1 MPALPALL
9 LSIYVA
15 VLLLTMAPLSFSQA
29 NTLSAVRMAAI
40 LDDQSVCGRGER
52 LALALARENINSLM
66 QGSSQ
71 AKVEVDVYEL
81 QKDSQYDTT
90 DTMCQILPKGVVSVI
105 GPASS
110 PASGSTISHICGEK
124 EIPHVKIGPEE
135 TPKLPYLRFA
145 SVTLYP
151 SNEDLSL
158 AIGSILRSFG
168 YPTAS
173 LICAKAECLLRLE
186 ELVRRFLISR
196 ETLSVRMLDDS
207 LDPTPLLK
215 EIRDDKV
222 ATIII
227 DANAS
232 ISYHILRKANEL
244 GMTSAFYKYILTTMD
259 FPLLRLDDVVDDQ
272 SNIVGFSM
280 LNSSHPFYLEFIRS
294 LNLSWREGCDISPY
308 PGPALSSALMFDA
321 VHVVVSAVQ
330 ELNRS
335 QEIGVKPLSCTSPLI
350 WQHGTSLMNY
360 LRMVE
365 YDGLTGHIEFNS
377 KGQRTN
383 YTLKILEKHPG
394 GHKEIGTWYSNN
406 TLAMNSTSLDLN
418 ASETL
423 ANKTLIVTTILE
435 NPYVMRKSN
444 YQDFQGNDQY
454 KGFCVDML
462 RELAD
467 ILKFSFKIKLVDDG
481 LYGAPEPNG
490 SWTGMVGE
498 LINRKADLA
507 VAGFTITS
515 EREKV
520 IDFSK
525 PFMTLGIS
533 ILYRVHLGRKPGYF
547 SFLDPFSPAVWLF
560 MLLAYLAVSCV
571 LFLAARLSPYE
582 WYNPHPC
589 LRERR
594 DILENQ
600 YTLGNSLWFPVG
612 GFMQQGSEIM
622 PRALSTRCVSGVWWA
637 FTLIIIS
644 SYTANLAAFLTVQRM
659 EVPIESPDDLA
670 DQTNIQ
676 YGTIHGGSTMTFF
689 MNSRYQTYQ
698 RMWNYMYSK
707 QPSVFV
713 KSTEEGIARVL
724 NSKYAFL
731 MESTMNEY
739 YRSLN
744 CNLTQIGGL
753 LDTKGY
759 GIGMPLGS
767 PFRDEITLGI
777 LQLQESNRLEILKRR
792 WWEGGQC
799 PKEEDHRA
807 KGLGMENIGGIFV
820 VLICGLIIA
829 VFVAIMEFVWS
840 TRRTAETDE
849 VNLHHPPPP
858 PPPLP
863 LSSSSSSCPVSVC
876 QEMLTE
882 FRNAVSCKKSS
893 RSRRRRPLSSTGGGV
908 LRHPSR
914 LALAAP
920 RPIRLVREM
929 RLSNGKLYSGAG
941 PLTGGLAGLGGGM
954 AGGPDLGPGPQRLL
968 EDPLGANATTST
980 PPPPPP
986 PASSLV
992 APPAPPRSFLQSCS
1006 HVRICQECR
1015 RIQSL
1020 RPATLTPPPPPP
1032 PSSSSSASSC
1042 SRIPPS
1048 VVGPGHHHHHRHNP
1062 HHLHYHHGSMSL
1074 PRLPPPPPPMST
1086 DRADSDGG
1094 GGGAASPQWGK
1105 TKPAPPPRPM
1115 PPAKTLTHP
1124 PTDLLGG
1131 HD

>member
-9 LSIYVA
+9 LSIHF
-15 VLLLTMAPLSFSQA
+15 LSFLLVTMPPHSLSQ
-29 NTLSAVRMAAI
+29 TPLLSSVRMAAI

-52 LALALARENINSLM
+52 LALALARENINSVM
-66 QGSSQ
+66 EGP
-71 AKVEVDVYEL
+71 ARARVEVDIYEL

-110 PASGSTISHICGEK
+110 PASGSTVSHICGEK

-135 TPKLPYLRFA
+135 TPRLPYLRFA

-158 AIGSILRSFG
+158 AIGAILRSFS
-168 YPTAS
+168 YPSAS
-173 LICAKAECLLRLE
+173 LVCAKAECLLRLE

-196 ETLSVRMLDDS
+196 ETLSIRMLDDN

-232 ISYHILRKANEL
+232 VSYLILKKASEL

-259 FPLLRLDDVVDDQ
+259 FPLLRLDDIVDEQ

-280 LNSSHPFYLEFIRS
+280 FNTTHPFYLEFIRS
-294 LNLSWREGCDISPY
+294 LNLSWREGCDLTY

-321 VHVVVSAVQ
+321 VHVVVGAVR

-335 QEIGVKPLSCTSPLI
+335 QEIGVKPLSCTSPQI

-365 YDGLTGHIEFNS
+365 YDGLTGRVEFNS

-383 YTLKILEKHPG
+383 YTLRILEKHRG
-394 GHKEIGTWYSNN
+394 GHKEIGIWYSNN
-406 TLAMNSTSLDLN
+406 TLAMNSTSLDIN
-418 ASETL
+418 VSETL

-435 NPYVMRKSN
+435 NPYVMRKDN
-444 YQDFQGNDQY
+444 YQEFQGNDQY
-454 KGFCVDML
+454 EGFCVDML

-533 ILYRVHLGRKPGYF
+533 ILYRVQLGRKPGYF

-594 DILENQ
+594 DMLENQ

-670 DQTNIQ
+670 DQTNIE

-698 RMWNYMYSK
+698 RMWNYMNSK

-739 YRSLN
+739 HRGLN

-767 PFRDEITLGI
+767 PFRDEITLAI
-777 LQLQESNRLEILKRR
+777 LQLQENNRLEILKRR

-840 TRRTAETDE
+840 TRRSAETDE
-849 VNLHHPPPP
+849 
-858 PPPLP
+858 
-863 LSSSSSSCPVSVC
+863 VSVC
-876 QEMLTE
+876 QEMITE

-893 RSRRRRPLSSTGGGV
+893 RLRRRRPLSSSAA
-908 LRHPSR
+908 LRHPNR
-914 LALAAP
+914 IALGAP
-920 RPIRLVREM
+920 RPLRLVREM

-941 PLTGGLAGLGGGM
+941 PLTGGAGGGGG
-954 AGGPDLGPGPQRLL
+954 AGGAGPPDVGPGPQRILD
-968 EDPLGANATTST
+968 DPLGANTT
-980 PPPPPP
+980 PPPP
-986 PASSLV
+986 
-992 APPAPPRSFLQSCS
+992 APTPVMLPSRSCT

-1015 RIQSL
+1015 RIQGL
-1020 RPATLTPPPPPP
+1020 RSG
-1032 PSSSSSASSC
+1032 SSIGSTTT
-1042 SRIPPS
+1042 RIPPS
-1048 VVGPGHHHHHRHNP
+1048 SAP
-1062 HHLHYHHGSMSL
+1062 L
-1074 PRLPPPPPPMST
+1074 PRLPPPPPPSSSNT
-1086 DRADSDGG
+1086 DSEGG
-1094 GGGAASPQWGK
+1094 GGPSPRRLHHS
-1105 TKPAPPPRPM
+1105 PPPHTPRPI
-1115 PPAKTLTHP
+1115 PPPQNSSSNT
-1124 PTDLLGG
+1124 TDLLGEQ
-1131 HD
+1131 D

>member
-9 LSIYVA
+9 LSIYIPA
-15 VLLLTMAPLSFSQA
+15 LLLTMAPLLCSQA
-29 NTLSAVRMAAI
+29 DSLSAVRMAAI
-40 LDDQSVCGRGER
+40 LDHQSACGRGER
-52 LALALARENINSLM
+52 MALGLARENINSM
-66 QGSSQ
+66 MDVSSK
-71 AKVEVDVYEL
+71 ARVEVDMYEL

-105 GPASS
+105 GPAAS

-124 EIPHVKIGPEE
+124 EIPHIKIGPEE
-135 TPKLPYLRFA
+135 NPKLPYLRFA

-158 AIGSILRSFG
+158 AIGSMLRSFG
-168 YPTAS
+168 YPTTS
-173 LICAKAECLLRLE
+173 LVCAKAECLLRLE
-186 ELVRRFLISR
+186 ELVHRFLISR

-272 SNIVGFSM
+272 SNILGFSM
-280 LNSSHPFYLEFIRS
+280 LNGTHPFYLEFIRS
-294 LNLSWREGCDISPY
+294 LNLSWREGCTLSPY
-308 PGPALSSALMFDA
+308 PGPSLSSALMYDA

-335 QEIGVKPLSCTSPLI
+335 QEIGVRPLSCTSPLI

-383 YTLKILEKHPG
+383 YTLKILEKHPA

-406 TLAMNSTSLDLN
+406 TLTMNSTSLDLN
-418 ASETL
+418 ASDTL
-423 ANKTLIVTTILE
+423 VNKTLIVTTILE
-435 NPYVMRKSN
+435 NPYVMRRSN
-444 YQDFQGNDQY
+444 YQDLQGNDQY
-454 KGFCVDML
+454 EGFCVDML
-462 RELAD
+462 RELAGT
-467 ILKFSFKIKLVDDG
+467 LKFSFKIKLVDDG

-498 LINRKADLA
+498 LINRKADVA

-589 LRERR
+589 LRERKNV
-594 DILENQ
+594 LENQ

-713 KSTEEGIARVL
+713 KSTEEGIARVI

-731 MESTMNEY
+731 MESTMNKY

-767 PFRDEITLGI
+767 PYKEEITLGI

-799 PKEEDHRA
+799 PKEEDHRV

-840 TRRTAETDE
+840 TRHSAETDE
-849 VNLHHPPPP
+849 VNLHHH
-858 PPPLP
+858 PPLP
-863 LSSSSSSCPVSVC
+863 LSASSCPGLHLSSNTSVSVC
-876 QEMLTE
+876 QEMLSE
-882 FRNAVSCKKSS
+882 FRSAVSFKKSS
-893 RSRRRRPLSSTGGGV
+893 RSRRRRPLSSAGGGI

-914 LALAAP
+914 LALATP

-929 RLSNGKLYSGAG
+929 RLSNGKLYRGGPGSLGGSLGAG
-941 PLTGGLAGLGGGM
+941 SN
-954 AGGPDLGPGPQRLL
+954 LGPGPQRLL
-968 EDPLGANATTST
+968 EDPLGTNTST

-986 PASSLV
+986 PPVSALV
-992 APPAPPRSFLQSCS
+992 APPAPLRSFLSGCS
-1006 HVRICQECR
+1006 HVRVCQECR

-1020 RPATLTPPPPPP
+1020 RSALPPP
-1032 PSSSSSASSC
+1032 PSTC

-1048 VVGPGHHHHHRHNP
+1048 HHLRHNAHP
-1062 HHLHYHHGSMSL
+1062 HLHYHHGSMSL
-1074 PRLPPPPPPMST
+1074 PRLPPLPPPIPA

-1094 GGGAASPQWGK
+1094 PQEAN
-1105 TKPAPPPRPM
+1105 TNPPPPPRPL
-1115 PPAKTLTHP
+1115 PLPKTPMCP
-1124 PTDLLGG
+1124 PTDLLMG
-1131 HD
+1131 HN

>member
-9 LSIYVA
+9 LSIHFLF
-15 VLLLTMAPLSFSQA
+15 LLLTMAPHSFSQA
-29 NTLSAVRMAAI
+29 PAMSAVKMAAI

-52 LALALARENINSLM
+52 LALALARENINSM
-66 QGSSQ
+66 MEGPSR
-71 AKVEVDVYEL
+71 ARVEVDIFEL
-81 QKDSQYDTT
+81 QSDSQYETT

-110 PASGSTISHICGEK
+110 PASGSTVSHICGEK

-135 TPKLPYLRFA
+135 TPRLPYLRFA
-145 SVTLYP
+145 SVSLYP

-158 AIGSILRSFG
+158 AIGSILRSFS

-232 ISYHILRKANEL
+232 ISYLILRKASEL

-294 LNLSWREGCDISPY
+294 LNLSWREGCDLSPY

-321 VHVVVSAVQ
+321 VHVVVGAVR

-365 YDGLTGHIEFNS
+365 YDGLTGRVEFNS

-383 YTLKILEKHPG
+383 YTLHILEKHRG
-394 GHKEIGTWYSNN
+394 GHKEIGIWYSNN
-406 TLAMNSTSLDLN
+406 TLSMNSTVLDIN
-418 ASETL
+418 VSESL

-435 NPYVMRKSN
+435 DPYVMRRDN
-444 YQDFQGNDQY
+444 YQELEGNAQY
-454 KGFCVDML
+454 EGFCVDML
-462 RELAD
+462 TELAD
-467 ILKFSFKIKLVDDG
+467 ILKFSFRIKLVDDG
-481 LYGAPEPNG
+481 LYGAPEVNG

-525 PFMTLGIS
+525 PFMSLGIS
-533 ILYRVHLGRKPGYF
+533 ILYRVHIGRKPGYF

-589 LRERR
+589 VRDRR
-594 DILENQ
+594 DLLENQ

-659 EVPIESPDDLA
+659 EVPIESADDLA

-676 YGTIHGGSTMTFF
+676 YGTIQGGSTMTFF

-698 RMWNYMYSK
+698 RMWNYMHSK

-713 KSTEEGIARVL
+713 KSTEEGIARVV

-731 MESTMNEY
+731 LESTMNEY
-739 YRSLN
+739 HRRLN

-767 PFRDEITLGI
+767 PYRDEITLGV

-840 TRRTAETDE
+840 TRRSAETDE
-849 VNLHHPPPP
+849 VRPHTCHGRHHRHP
-858 PPPLP
+858 
-863 LSSSSSSCPVSVC
+863 PVSVC
-876 QEMLTE
+876 QEMMSE
-882 FRNAVSCKKSS
+882 FRNAISCKKSS
-893 RSRRRRPLSSTGGGV
+893 RSRRRRPLSSSAV
-908 LRHPSR
+908 LRHPAR
-914 LALAAP
+914 LTLGGP
-920 RPIRLVREM
+920 RPLRLVREM
-929 RLSNGKLYSGAG
+929 RLSNGKLYSGMG
-941 PLTGGLAGLGGGM
+941 PLTGGGPPLGAGGGA
-954 AGGPDLGPGPQRLL
+954 AGGTLGPPGPADMGPGPQRLL
-968 EDPLGANATTST
+968 EDPLGAGMSST
-980 PPPPPP
+980 PPPPLAQAQAPP
-986 PASSLV
+986 PGAVGAPMVV
-992 APPAPPRSFLQSCS
+992 APPSARGCT

-1020 RPATLTPPPPPP
+1020 R
-1032 PSSSSSASSC
+1032 SASSSC
-1042 SRIPPS
+1042 SRIPPLPS
-1048 VVGPGHHHHHRHNP
+1048 AT
-1062 HHLHYHHGSMSL
+1062 SSL
-1074 PRLPPPPPPMST
+1074 PRLPAPPPSSSNT
-1086 DRADSDGG
+1086 DSEGG
-1094 GGGAASPQWGK
+1094 GSASPRRHK
-1105 TKPAPPPRPM
+1105 SKPAPPPRPL
-1115 PPAKTLTHP
+1115 PPCKSP
-1124 PTDLLGG
+1124 STDLLSKQ
-1131 HD
+1131 D

>member
-1 MPALPALL
+1 MSPAHSLP
-9 LSIYVA
+9 
-15 VLLLTMAPLSFSQA
+15 PLSQ
-29 NTLSAVRMAAI
+29 
-40 LDDQSVCGRGER
+40 
-52 LALALARENINSLM
+52 
-66 QGSSQ
+66 
-71 AKVEVDVYEL
+71 
-81 QKDSQYDTT
+81 
-90 DTMCQILPKGVVSVI
+90 
-105 GPASS
+105 
-110 PASGSTISHICGEK
+110 
-124 EIPHVKIGPEE
+124 IPHVKIGPEE
-135 TPKLPYLRFA
+135 TPRLPYLRFA
-145 SVTLYP
+145 SVSLYP

-158 AIGSILRSFG
+158 AIGAILRSFG
-168 YPTAS
+168 NPMAS
-173 LICAKAECLLRLE
+173 LVCAKAECLLRLE

-227 DANAS
+227 DANTS
-232 ISYHILRKANEL
+232 ISYLILK
-244 GMTSAFYKYILTTMD
+244 KD
-259 FPLLRLDDVVDDQ
+259 FPLLRLDDIVDEQ

-280 LNSSHPFYLEFIRS
+280 FNTSHPFYLEFIRS
-294 LNLSWREGCDISPY
+294 LNLSWREGCDLSPY

-321 VHVVVSAVQ
+321 VHVVVGAVR

-335 QEIGVKPLSCTSPLI
+335 QEIGVKPLSCTSPQI

-360 LRMVE
+360 LRMVSAQYRGPTQQGPFFNLMRDSPRCVMVLALLFVCVE
-365 YDGLTGHIEFNS
+365 YDGLTGRVEFNS

-383 YTLKILEKHPG
+383 YTLRILEKHRG
-394 GHKEIGTWYSNN
+394 GYKEIGIWYSNN
-406 TLAMNSTSLDLN
+406 TLAMNSTSLDIN
-418 ASETL
+418 VSETL

-435 NPYVMRKSN
+435 NPYVMRKEN

-454 KGFCVDML
+454 EGFCVDML
-462 RELAD
+462 KELAD

-525 PFMTLGIS
+525 PFMSLGIS

-560 MLLAYLAVSCV
+560 MLLAYLTVSCV
-571 LFLAARLSPYE
+571 LFLAARMSPYE

-589 LRERR
+589 LRERK
-594 DILENQ
+594 DMLENQ
-600 YTLGNSLWFPVG
+600 YTLGNSLWFPIG

-676 YGTIHGGSTMTFF
+676 YGTIQGGSTMTFF

-698 RMWNYMYSK
+698 RMWNYMQSK

-731 MESTMNEY
+731 LESTMNEY
-739 YRSLN
+739 HRRLN

-767 PFRDEITLGI
+767 PFRDEITLAI
-777 LQLQESNRLEILKRR
+777 LQLQENNRLEILKRR

-840 TRRTAETDE
+840 TRRSAETDE
-849 VNLHHPPPP
+849 
-858 PPPLP
+858 
-863 LSSSSSSCPVSVC
+863 VSVC
-876 QEMLTE
+876 QEMLSE
-882 FRNAVSCKKSS
+882 FCNAISCKKTS
-893 RSRRRRPLSSTGGGV
+893 RSRRRRHLAGPGGP
-908 LRHPSR
+908 RHPTR
-914 LALAAP
+914 LSLGAP
-920 RPIRLVREM
+920 RPLRLVREM
-929 RLSNGKLYSGAG
+929 RLSNGKLYSGSG
-941 PLTGGLAGLGGGM
+941 SLTGATRAGGG
-954 AGGPDLGPGPQRLL
+954 PSDLGPGPQRLL
-968 EDPLGANATTST
+968 EDSLGANTI
-980 PPPPPP
+980 PPPPLGPT
-986 PASSLV
+986 V
-992 APPAPPRSFLQSCS
+992 PPRSCA
-1006 HVRICQECR
+1006 HIRICQECR

-1020 RPATLTPPPPPP
+1020 RPSSCRMTP
-1032 PSSSSSASSC
+1032 PSSSI
-1042 SRIPPS
+1042 IPARMRKDTEWTLMIGRDRDTEYTAAEFLILIIPEIQRPS
-1048 VVGPGHHHHHRHNP
+1048 MRH
-1062 HHLHYHHGSMSL
+1062 
-1074 PRLPPPPPPMST
+1074 
-1086 DRADSDGG
+1086 
-1094 GGGAASPQWGK
+1094 
-1105 TKPAPPPRPM
+1105 
-1115 PPAKTLTHP
+1115 
-1124 PTDLLGG
+1124 
-1131 HD
+1131 

>member
-1 MPALPALL
+1 
-9 LSIYVA
+9 
-15 VLLLTMAPLSFSQA
+15 
-29 NTLSAVRMAAI
+29 
-40 LDDQSVCGRGER
+40 R

-66 QGSSQ
+66 EGSSQ
-71 AKVEVDVYEL
+71 ARVEVDVYEL

-151 SNEDLSL
+151 SNEDMSL

-207 LDPTPLLK
+207 LNPTPLLK

-244 GMTSAFYKYILTTMD
+244 GMMSAFYKYILTTMD

-321 VHVVVSAVQ
+321 VHVVVSAVR

-383 YTLKILEKHPG
+383 YTLKILEKHPA
-394 GHKEIGTWYSNN
+394 GHKEIGIWYSNN

-454 KGFCVDML
+454 EGFCVDML
-462 RELAD
+462 QELAD

-594 DILENQ
+594 DFLENQ

-659 EVPIESPDDLA
+659 EVPIESADDLA

-759 GIGMPLGS
+759 GIGMPLGEWFEDS
-767 PFRDEITLGI
+767 PVAIF
-777 LQLQESNRLEILKRR
+777 QF
-792 WWEGGQC
+792 
-799 PKEEDHRA
+799 EDSPVAIFQFEDSPVLHHFCVS
-807 KGLGMENIGGIFV
+807 GLGMENIGGIFV

-849 VNLHHPPPP
+849 V
-858 PPPLP
+858 
-863 LSSSSSSCPVSVC
+863 SVC

-882 FRNAVSCKKSS
+882 FRNAVSCKKNS
-893 RSRRRRPLSSTGGGV
+893 RSRRRRPLSSAGGGV

-941 PLTGGLAGLGGGM
+941 PLTGG
-954 AGGPDLGPGPQRLL
+954 
-968 EDPLGANATTST
+968 
-980 PPPPPP
+980 
-986 PASSLV
+986 
-992 APPAPPRSFLQSCS
+992 FLQSCS

-1020 RPATLTPPPPPP
+1020 RPASLTPPPAGR
-1032 PSSSSSASSC
+1032 SRSALAWFTVPTL
-1042 SRIPPS
+1042 SR
-1048 VVGPGHHHHHRHNP
+1048 VFVKE
-1062 HHLHYHHGSMSL
+1062 
-1074 PRLPPPPPPMST
+1074 
-1086 DRADSDGG
+1086 D
-1094 GGGAASPQWGK
+1094 
-1105 TKPAPPPRPM
+1105 
-1115 PPAKTLTHP
+1115 TH
-1124 PTDLLGG
+1124 T
-1131 HD
+1131 HTHTHTHTQ

>member
-1 MPALPALL
+1 EGCTHFCEILYKMWLYILCCNETSRP
-9 LSIYVA
+9 V
-15 VLLLTMAPLSFSQA
+15 
-29 NTLSAVRMAAI
+29 AAI
-40 LDDQSVCGRGER
+40 LDDQAVCGRGER
-52 LALALARENINSLM
+52 LALALARENINSLFE
-66 QGSSQ
+66 GPSR
-71 AKVEVDVYEL
+71 ARVEVDIFEL
-81 QKDSQYDTT
+81 QKDSQYETT
-90 DTMCQILPKGVVSVI
+90 DTMCQILPKGVVAVI

-110 PASGSTISHICGEK
+110 PASGSTVSHICGEK

-145 SVTLYP
+145 SVSLYP

-158 AIGSILRSFG
+158 AIGAILRSFS
-168 YPTAS
+168 YPTTS

-196 ETLSVRMLDDS
+196 ETLSVRMLDES

-232 ISYHILRKANEL
+232 ISYIILRKASEL
-244 GMTSAFYKYILTTMD
+244 GMTSAFYKYILTTM
-259 FPLLRLDDVVDDQ
+259 
-272 SNIVGFSM
+272 
-280 LNSSHPFYLEFIRS
+280 
-294 LNLSWREGCDISPY
+294 
-308 PGPALSSALMFDA
+308 LSSALMFDA
-321 VHVVVSAVQ
+321 VHVVVGAVR

-335 QEIGVKPLSCTSPLI
+335 QEIGVKPLSCTSPQI

-365 YDGLTGHIEFNS
+365 YDGLTGRVEFNS

-383 YTLKILEKHPG
+383 YTLRILEKHRG
-394 GHKEIGTWYSNN
+394 GHKEIGIWYSNN
-406 TLAMNSTSLDLN
+406 TLAMNSTSLDIN
-418 ASETL
+418 MSETL

-444 YQDFQGNDQY
+444 YQEYQGNDRY
-454 KGFCVDML
+454 EGFCVDML

-467 ILKFSFKIKLVDDG
+467 MLKFSFRIKLVDDG

-525 PFMTLGIS
+525 PFMSLGIS

-589 LRERR
+589 LMGRK
-594 DILENQ
+594 DMLENQ

-676 YGTIHGGSTMTFF
+676 YGTIQGGSTMTFF

-698 RMWNYMYSK
+698 RMWNYMHSK

-713 KSTEEGIARVL
+713 KSTEEGIARVV

-731 MESTMNEY
+731 LESTMNEY
-739 YRSLN
+739 HRRLN

-767 PFRDEITLGI
+767 PYKEEITLGV
-777 LQLQESNRLEILKRR
+777 LQLAENNRLEILKRR

-829 VFVAIMEFVWS
+829 VFVAIMEFLWS
-840 TRRTAETDE
+840 TRRSPETE
-849 VNLHHPPPP
+849 E
-858 PPPLP
+858 
-863 LSSSSSSCPVSVC
+863 VSVC

-882 FRNAVSCKKSS
+882 FRNAISCKKSS
-893 RSRRRRPLSSTGGGV
+893 RSRRRRPL
-908 LRHPSR
+908 
-914 LALAAP
+914 
-920 RPIRLVREM
+920 PIRLVREM
-929 RLSNGKLYSGAG
+929 RLSNGKLYSGTG
-941 PLTGGLAGLGGGM
+941 PLT
-954 AGGPDLGPGPQRLL
+954 
-968 EDPLGANATTST
+968 DPLGANTTC
-980 PPPPPP
+980 
-986 PASSLV
+986 A
-992 APPAPPRSFLQSCS
+992 

-1020 RPATLTPPPPPP
+1020 RSG
-1032 PSSSSSASSC
+1032 SSLEDEKENIACSLCASST
-1042 SRIPPS
+1042 IPTHFFS
-1048 VVGPGHHHHHRHNP
+1048 FF
-1062 HHLHYHHGSMSL
+1062 
-1074 PRLPPPPPPMST
+1074 
-1086 DRADSDGG
+1086 
-1094 GGGAASPQWGK
+1094 
-1105 TKPAPPPRPM
+1105 
-1115 PPAKTLTHP
+1115 LT
-1124 PTDLLGG
+1124 
-1131 HD
+1131 

>member
-9 LSIYVA
+9 LSIHFLSF
-15 VLLLTMAPLSFSQA
+15 LLVTMPPLSLSQAPL
-29 NTLSAVRMAAI
+29 LSSVRMAAI

-52 LALALARENINSLM
+52 LALALARENINSVIE
-66 QGSSQ
+66 GP
-71 AKVEVDVYEL
+71 ARARVEVDIYEL

-110 PASGSTISHICGEK
+110 PASGSTVSHICGEK

-135 TPKLPYLRFA
+135 TPRLPYLRFA

-158 AIGSILRSFG
+158 AIGAILRSFS
-168 YPTAS
+168 YPSAS
-173 LICAKAECLLRLE
+173 LVCAKAECLLRLE

-196 ETLSVRMLDDS
+196 ETLSVRMLDDN

-232 ISYHILRKANEL
+232 VSYLILKKASEL

-259 FPLLRLDDVVDDQ
+259 FPLLRLDDIVDEQ

-280 LNSSHPFYLEFIRS
+280 FNTTHPFYLEFIRS
-294 LNLSWREGCDISPY
+294 LNLSWREGCDLTY

-321 VHVVVSAVQ
+321 VHVVVGAVR

-335 QEIGVKPLSCTSPLI
+335 QEIGVKPLSCTSPQI

-365 YDGLTGHIEFNS
+365 YDGLTGRVEFNS

-383 YTLKILEKHPG
+383 YTLRILEKHRG
-394 GHKEIGTWYSNN
+394 GHKEIGIWYSNN
-406 TLAMNSTSLDLN
+406 TLAMNSTSLDIN
-418 ASETL
+418 VSETL

-435 NPYVMRKSN
+435 NPYVMRKDN

-454 KGFCVDML
+454 EGFCVDML

-525 PFMTLGIS
+525 PFMNLGIS
-533 ILYRVHLGRKPGYF
+533 ILYRVQLGRKPGYF

-594 DILENQ
+594 DMLENQ

-670 DQTNIQ
+670 DQTNIE

-713 KSTEEGIARVL
+713 KSTEEGIARVV

-739 YRSLN
+739 HRGLN

-767 PFRDEITLGI
+767 PFRDEITLAI
-777 LQLQESNRLEILKRR
+777 LQLQENNRLEILKRR

-799 PKEEDHRA
+799 PREEDHRA

-840 TRRTAETDE
+840 TRRSAETDE
-849 VNLHHPPPP
+849 
-858 PPPLP
+858 
-863 LSSSSSSCPVSVC
+863 VSVC
-876 QEMLTE
+876 QEMITE

-893 RSRRRRPLSSTGGGV
+893 RMRRRRPLSSSAA
-908 LRHPSR
+908 LRHPTR
-914 LALAAP
+914 IALGAP
-920 RPIRLVREM
+920 RPLRLVREM

-941 PLTGGLAGLGGGM
+941 PLTGG
-954 AGGPDLGPGPQRLL
+954 AGGTGAPDLGPGPQRILD
-968 EDPLGANATTST
+968 DPLGANTT
-980 PPPPPP
+980 PPPPAPTAVML
-986 PASSLV
+986 PA
-992 APPAPPRSFLQSCS
+992 RGCT

-1020 RPATLTPPPPPP
+1020 RSGSSIG
-1032 PSSSSSASSC
+1032 SSST
-1042 SRIPPS
+1042 RIPPS
-1048 VVGPGHHHHHRHNP
+1048 SAP
-1062 HHLHYHHGSMSL
+1062 L
-1074 PRLPPPPPPMST
+1074 PRLPPPPPQSSSNT
-1086 DRADSDGG
+1086 DSEGG
-1094 GGGAASPQWGK
+1094 GGPSPRRLHHS
-1105 TKPAPPPRPM
+1105 PPPHTPRPI
-1115 PPAKTLTHP
+1115 PPP
-1124 PTDLLGG
+1124 QNSNNTDLLG
-1131 HD
+1131 DQD

>member
-9 LSIYVA
+9 LSIYIV
-15 VLLLTMAPLSFSQA
+15 VSLLTMAPLSFSQA

-52 LALALARENINSLM
+52 LALALARENINSM
-66 QGSSQ
+66 MEGASQ
-71 AKVEVDVYEL
+71 ARVEVDVYEL

-135 TPKLPYLRFA
+135 TLKLPYLRFA

-168 YPTAS
+168 YPAAS

-244 GMTSAFYKYILTTMD
+244 GMMSAFYKYILTTMD
-259 FPLLRLDDVVDDQ
+259 FPLLRLDGVVDDQ

-280 LNSSHPFYLEFIRS
+280 LNTSHPFYLEFIRS

-308 PGPALSSALMFDA
+308 PGPAVRKAFPYTLRDRIKLSSALMFDA

-383 YTLKILEKHPG
+383 YTLKILEKHTN
-394 GHKEIGTWYSNN
+394 GHKEIGIWYSNN

-444 YQDFQGNDQY
+444 YHDFHGNDQY
-454 KGFCVDML
+454 EGFCVDML

-533 ILYRVHLGRKPGYF
+533 MLYRVHLGRKPGYF

-594 DILENQ
+594 DVLENQ

-659 EVPIESPDDLA
+659 EVPIESADDLA

-698 RMWNYMYSK
+698 RMWNYMNSK

-767 PFRDEITLGI
+767 PYRDEITLGI

-849 VNLHHPPPP
+849 V
-858 PPPLP
+858 
-863 LSSSSSSCPVSVC
+863 SVC

-882 FRNAVSCKKSS
+882 FRNAVSCKKNS
-893 RSRRRRPLSSTGGGV
+893 RSRHRRTLSSAGGGV

-929 RLSNGKLYSGAG
+929 RLSNGKLYSGSG
-941 PLTGGLAGLGGGM
+941 PLTGGLAGAGGGM
-954 AGGPDLGPGPQRLL
+954 GGGPDLGPGPQRLL
-968 EDPLGANATTST
+968 EDPLGSNATTST
-980 PPPPPP
+980 LPPPP
-986 PASSLV
+986 PASVLV
-992 APPAPPRSFLQSCS
+992 APPRSFLQSCS

-1015 RIQSL
+1015 RIQSS
-1020 RPATLTPPPPPP
+1020 RPASLTPPPPPP
-1032 PSSSSSASSC
+1032 PSSSSSTSSC
-1042 SRIPPS
+1042 SRVPPS
-1048 VVGPGHHHHHRHNP
+1048 KETPGHHHRHNP
-1062 HHLHYHHGSMSL
+1062 HHHNPHHHHHHLLHYHHGSMSL
-1074 PRLPPPPPPMST
+1074 PRLPPPPPPIPT
-1086 DRADSDGG
+1086 DRAESDGG
-1094 GGGAASPQWGK
+1094 GGAVSPHRAK
-1105 TKPAPPPRPM
+1105 TKPAPPPRPV
-1115 PPAKTLTHP
+1115 PPTKTPTHP
-1124 PTDLLGG
+1124 QADLLGG
-1131 HD
+1131 HH

>member
-9 LSIYVA
+9 LSIHLSF
-15 VLLLTMAPLSFSQA
+15 LLITMPPRSLSQAPL
-29 NTLSAVRMAAI
+29 LSSVRMAAI

-52 LALALARENINSLM
+52 LALALARENINSVM
-66 QGSSQ
+66 EGP
-71 AKVEVDVYEL
+71 ARARVEVDIYEL

-110 PASGSTISHICGEK
+110 PASGSTVSHICGEK

-135 TPKLPYLRFA
+135 TPRLPYLRFA

-158 AIGSILRSFG
+158 AIGAILRSFS
-168 YPTAS
+168 YPSAS
-173 LICAKAECLLRLE
+173 LVCAKAECLLRLE

-196 ETLSVRMLDDS
+196 ETLSIRMLDDN

-232 ISYHILRKANEL
+232 VSYLILKKASEL

-259 FPLLRLDDVVDDQ
+259 FPLLRLDDIVDEQ

-280 LNSSHPFYLEFIRS
+280 FNTTHPFYLEFIRS
-294 LNLSWREGCDISPY
+294 LNLSWREGCDLTY

-321 VHVVVSAVQ
+321 VHVVVGAVR

-335 QEIGVKPLSCTSPLI
+335 QEIGVKPLSCTSPQI

-365 YDGLTGHIEFNS
+365 YDGLTGRVEFNS

-383 YTLKILEKHPG
+383 YTLRILEKHRG
-394 GHKEIGTWYSNN
+394 GHKEIGIWYSNN
-406 TLAMNSTSLDLN
+406 TLAMNSTSLDIN
-418 ASETL
+418 VSETL
-423 ANKTLIVTTILE
+423 ANKSLIVTTILE
-435 NPYVMRKSN
+435 NPYVMRKDN

-454 KGFCVDML
+454 EGFCVDML
-462 RELAD
+462 KELAD
-467 ILKFSFKIKLVDDG
+467 MLKFSFKIKLVDDG

-507 VAGFTITS
+507 VAAFTITS

-533 ILYRVHLGRKPGYF
+533 ILYRVQLGRKPGYF

-594 DILENQ
+594 DMLENQ

-659 EVPIESPDDLA
+659 EAPIESPDDLA
-670 DQTNIQ
+670 DQTNIE

-739 YRSLN
+739 HRGLN

-767 PFRDEITLGI
+767 PFRDEITLAI
-777 LQLQESNRLEILKRR
+777 LQLQENNRLEILKRR
-792 WWEGGQC
+792 WWEGSQC

-840 TRRTAETDE
+840 TRRSAETDE
-849 VNLHHPPPP
+849 
-858 PPPLP
+858 
-863 LSSSSSSCPVSVC
+863 VSVC
-876 QEMLTE
+876 QEMITE
-882 FRNAVSCKKSS
+882 LRNAVSCKKTS
-893 RSRRRRPLSSTGGGV
+893 RMRRRRPLSSSAA
-908 LRHPSR
+908 LRHPTR
-914 LALAAP
+914 IALGAP
-920 RPIRLVREM
+920 RPLRLVREM

-941 PLTGGLAGLGGGM
+941 PLTGGSAGT
-954 AGGPDLGPGPQRLL
+954 DLGPGPQRILD
-968 EDPLGANATTST
+968 DPLGANTT
-980 PPPPPP
+980 PPPP
-986 PASSLV
+986 
-992 APPAPPRSFLQSCS
+992 APTPVLLPSRSCT

-1020 RPATLTPPPPPP
+1020 RSGGSIGSTST
-1032 PSSSSSASSC
+1032 
-1042 SRIPPS
+1042 RIPPS
-1048 VVGPGHHHHHRHNP
+1048 SAP
-1062 HHLHYHHGSMSL
+1062 L
-1074 PRLPPPPPPMST
+1074 PRLPPPPLPSSSNT
-1086 DRADSDGG
+1086 DSEGG
-1094 GGGAASPQWGK
+1094 GGPSPRRRHHSPPLHTPQ
-1105 TKPAPPPRPM
+1105 PIPPPQSS
-1115 PPAKTLTHP
+1115 AN
-1124 PTDLLGG
+1124 TDLLG
-1131 HD
+1131 DQD

>member
-9 LSIYVA
+9 LSIHFLPF
-15 VLLLTMAPLSFSQA
+15 LLVTMLPSSLSQAPL
-29 NTLSAVRMAAI
+29 LSSVRMAAI

-52 LALALARENINSLM
+52 LALALARENINSVM
-66 QGSSQ
+66 EGPSR
-71 AKVEVDVYEL
+71 ARVEVDIYEL

-110 PASGSTISHICGEK
+110 PASGSTVSHICGEK

-135 TPKLPYLRFA
+135 TPRLPYLRFA

-158 AIGSILRSFG
+158 AIGAILRSFS
-168 YPTAS
+168 YPSAS
-173 LICAKAECLLRLE
+173 LVCAKAECLLRLE

-196 ETLSVRMLDDS
+196 ETLSIRMLDDN

-232 ISYHILRKANEL
+232 VSYLILKKASEL

-259 FPLLRLDDVVDDQ
+259 FPLLRLDDIVDEQ

-280 LNSSHPFYLEFIRS
+280 FNTTHPFYLEFIRS
-294 LNLSWREGCDISPY
+294 LNLSWREGCDLTY

-321 VHVVVSAVQ
+321 VHVVVGAVR

-335 QEIGVKPLSCTSPLI
+335 QEIGVKPLSCTSPQI

-365 YDGLTGHIEFNS
+365 YDGLTGRVEFNS

-383 YTLKILEKHPG
+383 YTLRILEKHRG
-394 GHKEIGTWYSNN
+394 GHKEIGVWYSNN
-406 TLAMNSTSLDLN
+406 TLAMNSTSLDIN
-418 ASETL
+418 VSETL
-423 ANKTLIVTTILE
+423 ANKMLIVTTILE
-435 NPYVMRKSN
+435 NPYVMRRDN

-454 KGFCVDML
+454 EGFCVDML
-462 RELAD
+462 KELAD

-533 ILYRVHLGRKPGYF
+533 ILYRVQLGRKPGYF

-594 DILENQ
+594 DMLENQ
-600 YTLGNSLWFPVG
+600 YTLGNSLWFPIG

-670 DQTNIQ
+670 DQTNIE

-713 KSTEEGIARVL
+713 KSTEEGIARVV

-739 YRSLN
+739 YRGLN
-744 CNLTQIGGL
+744 CNLTKIGGL

-767 PFRDEITLGI
+767 PFRDELTLAI
-777 LQLQESNRLEILKRR
+777 LQLQENNRLEILKRR

-799 PKEEDHRA
+799 PKEGDHRV

-840 TRRTAETDE
+840 TRRSAEADE
-849 VNLHHPPPP
+849 
-858 PPPLP
+858 
-863 LSSSSSSCPVSVC
+863 VSVC
-876 QEMLTE
+876 QEMITE

-893 RSRRRRPLSSTGGGV
+893 RMRRRRPLSSSTA
-908 LRHPSR
+908 LRHPTR
-914 LALAAP
+914 IALGAP
-920 RPIRLVREM
+920 RPLRLVREM

-941 PLTGGLAGLGGGM
+941 PLTGGAGGGG
-954 AGGPDLGPGPQRLL
+954 AGGTGPPDLGPGPQRILD
-968 EDPLGANATTST
+968 DPLGANTT
-980 PPPPPP
+980 PPPPAPTP
-986 PASSLV
+986 VMLPA
-992 APPAPPRSFLQSCS
+992 RSCT

-1020 RPATLTPPPPPP
+1020 RSG
-1032 PSSSSSASSC
+1032 SSIGSTTT
-1042 SRIPPS
+1042 RIPPS
-1048 VVGPGHHHHHRHNP
+1048 SAP
-1062 HHLHYHHGSMSL
+1062 L
-1074 PRLPPPPPPMST
+1074 PRLPPPPPPSSSNT
-1086 DRADSDGG
+1086 DSEGG
-1094 GGGAASPQWGK
+1094 GGPSPRQLHHS
-1105 TKPAPPPRPM
+1105 PPPHTSRPI
-1115 PPAKTLTHP
+1115 PPPQNSNT
-1124 PTDLLGG
+1124 TDLLGEQ
-1131 HD
+1131 D

>member
-1 MPALPALL
+1 CFA
-9 LSIYVA
+9 Y
-15 VLLLTMAPLSFSQA
+15 
-29 NTLSAVRMAAI
+29 LSASLAAI

-52 LALALARENINSLM
+52 LALSLARENINSVM
-66 QGSSQ
+66 EGP
-71 AKVEVDVYEL
+71 ARARVEVDIYEL

-110 PASGSTISHICGEK
+110 PASGSTVSHICGEK

-135 TPKLPYLRFA
+135 TPRLPYLRFA

-158 AIGSILRSFG
+158 AIGAILRSFS
-168 YPTAS
+168 YPSAS
-173 LICAKAECLLRLE
+173 LVCAKAECLLRLE

-196 ETLSVRMLDDS
+196 ETLSIRMLDDN

-232 ISYHILRKANEL
+232 VSYLILKKASEL

-259 FPLLRLDDVVDDQ
+259 FPLLRLDDIVDEQ

-280 LNSSHPFYLEFIRS
+280 FNTTHPFYLEFIRS
-294 LNLSWREGCDISPY
+294 LNLSWLEGCDLTY

-321 VHVVVSAVQ
+321 VHVVVGAVR

-335 QEIGVKPLSCTSPLI
+335 QEIGVKPLSCTSPQI

-365 YDGLTGHIEFNS
+365 YDGLTGRVEFNS

-383 YTLKILEKHPG
+383 YTLRILEKHRG
-394 GHKEIGTWYSNN
+394 GHKEIGIWYSNN
-406 TLAMNSTSLDLN
+406 TLAMNSTSLDIN
-418 ASETL
+418 VSETL

-435 NPYVMRKSN
+435 NPYVMRKDN

-454 KGFCVDML
+454 EGFCVDML

-533 ILYRVHLGRKPGYF
+533 ILYRVQLGRKPGYF

-594 DILENQ
+594 DMLENQ

-670 DQTNIQ
+670 DQTNIE

-698 RMWNYMYSK
+698 RMWNYMNSK

-739 YRSLN
+739 HRGLN

-767 PFRDEITLGI
+767 PFRDEITLAI
-777 LQLQESNRLEILKRR
+777 LQLQENNRLEILKRR

-840 TRRTAETDE
+840 TRRSAETDE
-849 VNLHHPPPP
+849 
-858 PPPLP
+858 
-863 LSSSSSSCPVSVC
+863 VSVC
-876 QEMLTE
+876 QEMITE

-893 RSRRRRPLSSTGGGV
+893 RMRRRRPLSTLG
-908 LRHPSR
+908 
-914 LALAAP
+914 AP
-920 RPIRLVREM
+920 RPLRLVREM

-941 PLTGGLAGLGGGM
+941 PLTA
-954 AGGPDLGPGPQRLL
+954 P
-968 EDPLGANATTST
+968 T
-980 PPPPPP
+980 PVMLP
-986 PASSLV
+986 S
-992 APPAPPRSFLQSCS
+992 RSCT

-1020 RPATLTPPPPPP
+1020 R
-1032 PSSSSSASSC
+1032 SASVFNSEE
-1042 SRIPPS
+1042 
-1048 VVGPGHHHHHRHNP
+1048 
-1062 HHLHYHHGSMSL
+1062 LFSL
-1074 PRLPPPPPPMST
+1074 DKSGQKCT
-1086 DRADSDGG
+1086 
-1094 GGGAASPQWGK
+1094 
-1105 TKPAPPPRPM
+1105 
-1115 PPAKTLTHP
+1115 
-1124 PTDLLGG
+1124 
-1131 HD
+1131 

>member
-1 MPALPALL
+1 MCCITARHICGVIRFKIFASVNGSSFNGSSAMLFLILEWRRRLHAITGGAVALRVP
-9 LSIYVA
+9 
-15 VLLLTMAPLSFSQA
+15 PLPPKHEDSS
-29 NTLSAVRMAAI
+29 VAAI

-52 LALALARENINSLM
+52 LALSLARENINSLM
-66 QGSSQ
+66 EGP
-71 AKVEVDVYEL
+71 ARARVEVDIYEL

-110 PASGSTISHICGEK
+110 PASGSTVSHICGEK

-135 TPKLPYLRFA
+135 TPRLPYLRFA

-158 AIGSILRSFG
+158 AIGAILRSFS
-168 YPTAS
+168 YPSAS
-173 LICAKAECLLRLE
+173 LVCAKAECLLRLE

-196 ETLSVRMLDDS
+196 ETLSVRMLDDN

-227 DANAS
+227 DANSSVSYLILKKAS
-232 ISYHILRKANEL
+232 EL
-244 GMTSAFYKYILTTMD
+244 GMTSPFYKYILTTMD
-259 FPLLRLDDVVDDQ
+259 FPLMRLDDIVDEQ
-272 SNIVGFSM
+272 SNVVGFSM
-280 LNSSHPFYLEFIRS
+280 FNTTHPFYLEFIRS
-294 LNLSWREGCDISPY
+294 LNLSWNEGCDLSY

-321 VHVVVSAVQ
+321 VHVVVGAVR

-335 QEIGVKPLSCTSPLI
+335 QEIGVKPLSCTSPQI

-365 YDGLTGHIEFNS
+365 YDGLTGHVEFNS

-383 YTLKILEKHPG
+383 YTLRILEKHRG
-394 GHKEIGTWYSNN
+394 GHKEIGIWYSNN
-406 TLAMNSTSLDLN
+406 TLAMNSTSLDIN
-418 ASETL
+418 VSETL

-435 NPYVMRKSN
+435 NPYVMRKDN
-444 YQDFQGNDQY
+444 YQDFQGNEQY
-454 KGFCVDML
+454 EGFCVDML
-462 RELAD
+462 RELSD

-594 DILENQ
+594 DMLENQ

-659 EVPIESPDDLA
+659 EAPIESPDDLA
-670 DQTNIQ
+670 DQTNIE

-698 RMWNYMYSK
+698 RMWNYMNSK

-713 KSTEEGIARVL
+713 KSTEEGIARVV

-739 YRSLN
+739 HRGLN

-767 PFRDEITLGI
+767 PFRDEITLAI
-777 LQLQESNRLEILKRR
+777 LQLQENNRLEILKRR

-840 TRRTAETDE
+840 TRRSAETDE
-849 VNLHHPPPP
+849 
-858 PPPLP
+858 
-863 LSSSSSSCPVSVC
+863 VSVC
-876 QEMLTE
+876 QEMITE
-882 FRNAVSCKKSS
+882 FRNAVSCKKSA
-893 RSRRRRPLSSTGGGV
+893 RLRRRRPLSGSAAA
-908 LRHPSR
+908 LRHPNR
-914 LALAAP
+914 IALGAP
-920 RPIRLVREM
+920 RPLRLVREM

-941 PLTGGLAGLGGGM
+941 PLTGGAGGGGG
-954 AGGPDLGPGPQRLL
+954 AGPPDLGPGPQRLL
-968 EDPLGANATTST
+968 EDPLGANAT
-980 PPPPPP
+980 PPP
-986 PASSLV
+986 PAPTPVMLPS
-992 APPAPPRSFLQSCS
+992 RSCT

-1020 RPATLTPPPPPP
+1020 RSD
-1032 PSSSSSASSC
+1032 SSLGSTIT
-1042 SRIPPS
+1042 RIPPS
-1048 VVGPGHHHHHRHNP
+1048 SAP
-1062 HHLHYHHGSMSL
+1062 L
-1074 PRLPPPPPPMST
+1074 PRLPPPPPPSSSNT
-1086 DRADSDGG
+1086 DSEGG
-1094 GGGAASPQWGK
+1094 GGPSPRRMHS
-1105 TKPAPPPRPM
+1105 PPHHTARPI
-1115 PPAKTLTHP
+1115 PLQQNLNKA
-1124 PTDLLGG
+1124 DLLG
-1131 HD
+1131 DQA

>member
-1 MPALPALL
+1 MPELPALL
-9 LSIYVA
+9 LSIYFRFLLVTVVTMPPSSLSQTP
-15 VLLLTMAPLSFSQA
+15 VLSS
-29 NTLSAVRMAAI
+29 VRMAAI
-40 LDDQSVCGRGER
+40 LDDSSVCGRGER
-52 LALALARENINSLM
+52 LALALARENINSVM
-66 QGSSQ
+66 EGP
-71 AKVEVDVYEL
+71 ARARVEVDIFEL
-81 QKDSQYDTT
+81 QKDSQYETT

-110 PASGSTISHICGEK
+110 PSSGSIVSHICGEK
-124 EIPHVKIGPEE
+124 EIPHIKIGPEE
-135 TPKLPYLRFA
+135 TPRLPYLRFA

-158 AIGSILRSFG
+158 AIGAILRSFN
-168 YPTAS
+168 YPSAS
-173 LICAKAECLLRLE
+173 LVCAKAECLLRLE
-186 ELVRRFLISR
+186 ELIRRFLISR
-196 ETLSVRMLDDS
+196 ETLSIRMLDDN

-215 EIRDDKV
+215 EIRDDKI

-232 ISYHILRKANEL
+232 ISYLILKKASEL

-259 FPLLRLDDVVDDQ
+259 FPLLWLDDIVDEQ

-280 LNSSHPFYLEFIRS
+280 FNTTHPFYLEFIRS
-294 LNLSWREGCDISPY
+294 LNLSWREGCDINPY
-308 PGPALSSALMFDA
+308 PGPALSSALLFDA

-335 QEIGVKPLSCTSPLI
+335 QEIGIKPLSCTSPQI

-365 YDGLTGHIEFNS
+365 YDGLTGRVEFNS

-383 YTLKILEKHPG
+383 YTLHILEKHRG
-394 GHKEIGTWYSNN
+394 GHKEIGIWYSNN
-406 TLAMNSTSLDLN
+406 TLLMNSTSLDIN
-418 ASETL
+418 VSETL
-423 ANKTLIVTTILE
+423 ANKSLIITTILE
-435 NPYVMRKSN
+435 NPYVMRKVN
-444 YQDFQGNDQY
+444 YQEFEGNEQY
-454 KGFCVDML
+454 EGFCVDML

-467 ILKFSFKIKLVDDG
+467 TLKFTFHIKLVDDG

-507 VAGFTITS
+507 VAAFTITS

-533 ILYRVHLGRKPGYF
+533 ILYRVHIGRKPGYF

-571 LFLAARLSPYE
+571 LFLSARLSPYE

-594 DILENQ
+594 DLLENQ

-713 KSTEEGIARVL
+713 KSTEEGIARVV

-731 MESTMNEY
+731 LESTMNEY
-739 YRSLN
+739 HRSLN

-767 PFRDEITLGI
+767 PFRDELSLAV
-777 LQLQESNRLEILKRR
+777 LQLQENNRLEILKRR

-829 VFVAIMEFVWS
+829 VFVAVMEFVWS
-840 TRRTAETDE
+840 TRRSAETDE
-849 VNLHHPPPP
+849 VR
-858 PPPLP
+858 P
-863 LSSSSSSCPVSVC
+863 LSCDRQYHSHTTVSVC

-893 RSRRRRPLSSTGGGV
+893 RLRRRRPLSSSLA
-908 LRHPSR
+908 LRHPTR
-914 LALAAP
+914 ITLGAP
-920 RPIRLVREM
+920 RPLRLVREM
-929 RLSNGKLYSGAG
+929 RLSNGKLYSGTG
-941 PLTGGLAGLGGGM
+941 PLTGSSGPGGGPTDM
-954 AGGPDLGPGPQRLL
+954 GPGPQRLL
-968 EDPLGANATTST
+968 EDPLGANST
-980 PPPPPP
+980 PAVAMGP
-986 PASSLV
+986 PAVTVPL
-992 APPAPPRSFLQSCS
+992 PRGCT

-1020 RPATLTPPPPPP
+1020 RTT
-1032 PSSSSSASSC
+1032 SC
-1042 SRIPPS
+1042 TRIPPS
-1048 VVGPGHHHHHRHNP
+1048 SAP
-1062 HHLHYHHGSMSL
+1062 L
-1074 PRLPPPPPPMST
+1074 PRLAPPPPHSSSNT
-1086 DRADSDGG
+1086 DSEGG
-1094 GGGAASPQWGK
+1094 GGLSPCRIGHS
-1105 TKPAPPPRPM
+1105 
-1115 PPAKTLTHP
+1115 PPAKGCTLP
-1124 PTDLLGG
+1124 PPQSNNNTDLMGEQK
-1131 HD
+1131 

>member
-9 LSIYVA
+9 LSIYVV

-40 LDDQSVCGRGER
+40 LDDQSSCGRGER
-52 LALALARENINSLM
+52 LALALARENINNQM
-66 QGSSQ
+66 EGSSQ

-81 QKDSQYDTT
+81 QKDSQFDTT

-158 AIGSILRSFG
+158 AIGSILRSFS

-186 ELVRRFLISR
+186 ELVRHFLISR

-259 FPLLRLDDVVDDQ
+259 FPLLQLDDVVGDQ
-272 SNIVGFSM
+272 SNILGFSM
-280 LNSSHPFYLEFIRS
+280 LNRSHPFYLEFIRS

-321 VHVVVSAVQ
+321 VHVVVNAVR

-383 YTLKILEKHPG
+383 YTLKILEKHPT
-394 GHKEIGTWYSNN
+394 GHKEIGIWYSNN

-423 ANKTLIVTTILE
+423 ANKSLIVTTILE

-454 KGFCVDML
+454 EGFCVDML

-507 VAGFTITS
+507 AAGFTITS

-698 RMWNYMYSK
+698 RMWNYMNSK

-713 KSTEEGIARVL
+713 KSTEEGIARVI

-767 PFRDEITLGI
+767 PYRDEITLGI

-849 VNLHHPPPP
+849 VNLH
-858 PPPLP
+858 PL
-863 LSSSSSSCPVSVC
+863 LSSSSCRASDFNHSSVSVC

-882 FRNAVSCKKSS
+882 FRNAVSCKKNS

-914 LALAAP
+914 LALAGP

-954 AGGPDLGPGPQRLL
+954 GGGPDLGPGPQRLL
-968 EDPLGANATTST
+968 EDPLGANITTNT
-980 PPPPPP
+980 PPPPP
-986 PASSLV
+986 PASAIL
-992 APPAPPRSFLQSCS
+992 APPAPLRSFLQSCS

-1020 RPATLTPPPPPP
+1020 RPSTLTPPPPPP

-1048 VVGPGHHHHHRHNP
+1048 MAMSGHHHRQIPHH

-1074 PRLPPPPPPMST
+1074 PRLPPPPPPNPS

-1094 GGGAASPQWGK
+1094 TASPLRAK
-1105 TKPAPPPRPM
+1105 NKPAPPPRPL
-1115 PPAKTLTHP
+1115 PPAKTPTHP
-1124 PTDLLGG
+1124 SDLLGG
-1131 HD
+1131 HI

>member
-9 LSIYVA
+9 LSIHFLFF
-15 VLLLTMAPLSFSQA
+15 LLVTMPPHSLSQAPL
-29 NTLSAVRMAAI
+29 LSSVRMAAI

-52 LALALARENINSLM
+52 LALALARENINSVM
-66 QGSSQ
+66 EGPSR
-71 AKVEVDVYEL
+71 ARVEVDIYEL

-110 PASGSTISHICGEK
+110 PASGSTVSHICGEK

-135 TPKLPYLRFA
+135 TPRLPYLRFA

-158 AIGSILRSFG
+158 AIEAILRSFS
-168 YPTAS
+168 YPSAS
-173 LICAKAECLLRLE
+173 LVCAKAECLLRLE
-186 ELVRRFLISR
+186 ELVRHFLISR
-196 ETLSVRMLDDS
+196 ETLSIRMLDDN

-232 ISYHILRKANEL
+232 ISYLILKKASEL

-259 FPLLRLDDVVDDQ
+259 FPLLRLDDIVDEQ

-280 LNSSHPFYLEFIRS
+280 FNTTHPFYLEFIRS
-294 LNLSWREGCDISPY
+294 LNLSWREGCDLTY

-321 VHVVVSAVQ
+321 VHVVVGAVR

-335 QEIGVKPLSCTSPLI
+335 QEIGVKPLSCTSPQI

-365 YDGLTGHIEFNS
+365 YDGLTGRVEFNS

-383 YTLKILEKHPG
+383 YTLRILEKHRG
-394 GHKEIGTWYSNN
+394 GHKEIGVWYSNN
-406 TLAMNSTSLDLN
+406 TLAMNSTSLDIN
-418 ASETL
+418 VSETL

-435 NPYVMRKSN
+435 SPYVMRRDN

-454 KGFCVDML
+454 EGFCVDML
-462 RELAD
+462 KELAD
-467 ILKFSFKIKLVDDG
+467 SLKFSFKIKLVDDG

-533 ILYRVHLGRKPGYF
+533 ILYRVQLSRKPGYF

-589 LRERR
+589 LRDRR

-600 YTLGNSLWFPVG
+600 YTLGNSLWFPIG

-670 DQTNIQ
+670 DQTNIE

-713 KSTEEGIARVL
+713 KSTEEGIARVVSS
-724 NSKYAFL
+724 NYAFL

-739 YRSLN
+739 YRGRN
-744 CNLTQIGGL
+744 CNLTKIGGL

-767 PFRDEITLGI
+767 PFRDEITLAI
-777 LQLQESNRLEILKRR
+777 LQLQENNRLEILKRR
-792 WWEGGQC
+792 WWEGGRC

-840 TRRTAETDE
+840 TRRSAETDE
-849 VNLHHPPPP
+849 
-858 PPPLP
+858 
-863 LSSSSSSCPVSVC
+863 VSVC
-876 QEMLTE
+876 QEMITE
-882 FRNAVSCKKSS
+882 FRNAVSCKKTS
-893 RSRRRRPLSSTGGGV
+893 RMRRRRPLSSSAA
-908 LRHPSR
+908 LRHPTR
-914 LALAAP
+914 IALGAP
-920 RPIRLVREM
+920 RPLRLVREM

-941 PLTGGLAGLGGGM
+941 PLTGGAGGGGGG
-954 AGGPDLGPGPQRLL
+954 AGGTGPPDLGPGPQRIPD
-968 EDPLGANATTST
+968 DPLGANT
-980 PPPPPP
+980 PPPPQ
-986 PASSLV
+986 
-992 APPAPPRSFLQSCS
+992 APTPVMLTARSCT

-1020 RPATLTPPPPPP
+1020 RSGSTTTRIPPSSAPLPRLPAPPP
-1032 PSSSSSASSC
+1032 PSSS
-1042 SRIPPS
+1042 
-1048 VVGPGHHHHHRHNP
+1048 N
-1062 HHLHYHHGSMSL
+1062 
-1074 PRLPPPPPPMST
+1074 T
-1086 DRADSDGG
+1086 DSEG
-1094 GGGAASPQWGK
+1094 GGGASPRRHHHS
-1105 TKPAPPPRPM
+1105 PPPHTSRPI
-1115 PPAKTLTHP
+1115 PPPQNSNT
-1124 PTDLLGG
+1124 TDLLG
-1131 HD
+1131 DQD

>member
-1 MPALPALL
+1 MQLL
-9 LSIYVA
+9 LV
-15 VLLLTMAPLSFSQA
+15 
-29 NTLSAVRMAAI
+29 
-40 LDDQSVCGRGER
+40 EK
-52 LALALARENINSLM
+52 LM
-66 QGSSQ
+66 G
-71 AKVEVDVYEL
+71 
-81 QKDSQYDTT
+81 
-90 DTMCQILPKGVVSVI
+90 
-105 GPASS
+105 
-110 PASGSTISHICGEK
+110 
-124 EIPHVKIGPEE
+124 
-135 TPKLPYLRFA
+135 
-145 SVTLYP
+145 
-151 SNEDLSL
+151 
-158 AIGSILRSFG
+158 
-168 YPTAS
+168 
-173 LICAKAECLLRLE
+173 LLRLE

-196 ETLSVRMLDDS
+196 ETLSVRMLDDN

-232 ISYHILRKANEL
+232 VSYLILKKASEL

-259 FPLLRLDDVVDDQ
+259 FPLLKLDDIVDEQ

-280 LNSSHPFYLEFIRS
+280 FNTTHPFYLEFIRS
-294 LNLSWREGCDISPY
+294 LNLSWREGCDLTY

-321 VHVVVSAVQ
+321 VHVVVGAVR

-335 QEIGVKPLSCTSPLI
+335 QEIGVKPLSCTSPQI

-365 YDGLTGHIEFNS
+365 YDGLTGRVEFNS

-383 YTLKILEKHPG
+383 YTLRILEKHRG
-394 GHKEIGTWYSNN
+394 GHKEIGIWYSNN
-406 TLAMNSTSLDLN
+406 TLAMNSTSLDIN
-418 ASETL
+418 VSETL

-435 NPYVMRKSN
+435 NPYVMRKDN

-454 KGFCVDML
+454 EGFCVDML

-533 ILYRVHLGRKPGYF
+533 ILYRVQLGRKPGYF

-594 DILENQ
+594 DMLENQ

-670 DQTNIQ
+670 DQTNIE

-713 KSTEEGIARVL
+713 KSTEEGIARVV

-739 YRSLN
+739 HRGLN

-767 PFRDEITLGI
+767 PFRDEITLAI
-777 LQLQESNRLEILKRR
+777 LQLQENNRLEILKRR

-799 PKEEDHRA
+799 PREEDHRA

-840 TRRTAETDE
+840 TRRSAETDE
-849 VNLHHPPPP
+849 VCPHTCPRRPHRQT
-858 PPPLP
+858 
-863 LSSSSSSCPVSVC
+863 PVSVC
-876 QEMLTE
+876 QEMITE

-893 RSRRRRPLSSTGGGV
+893 RMRRRRPLSSSAA
-908 LRHPSR
+908 LRHPTR
-914 LALAAP
+914 IALGAP
-920 RPIRLVREM
+920 RPLRLVREM

-941 PLTGGLAGLGGGM
+941 PLTGG
-954 AGGPDLGPGPQRLL
+954 AGGAGAPDLGPGPQRILD
-968 EDPLGANATTST
+968 DPLGANTT
-980 PPPPPP
+980 PPPPAATPVML
-986 PASSLV
+986 PA
-992 APPAPPRSFLQSCS
+992 RGCT

-1020 RPATLTPPPPPP
+1020 RSGSSTG
-1032 PSSSSSASSC
+1032 SSS

-1048 VVGPGHHHHHRHNP
+1048 SAP
-1062 HHLHYHHGSMSL
+1062 L
-1074 PRLPPPPPPMST
+1074 PRLPPPPPQSSSNT
-1086 DRADSDGG
+1086 DSEGG
-1094 GGGAASPQWGK
+1094 GGPSPRRLHHS
-1105 TKPAPPPRPM
+1105 PPPHTPRPI
-1115 PPAKTLTHP
+1115 PPP
-1124 PTDLLGG
+1124 QNSNNTDLLG
-1131 HD
+1131 DQD

>member
-1 MPALPALL
+1 MLFGSGTHTNLNEDEHFIPLA
-9 LSIYVA
+9 VA
-15 VLLLTMAPLSFSQA
+15 GCDPFISPTS
-29 NTLSAVRMAAI
+29 AI

-52 LALALARENINSLM
+52 LALALARENINSVM
-66 QGSSQ
+66 EGP
-71 AKVEVDVYEL
+71 ARARVEVDIYEL

-110 PASGSTISHICGEK
+110 PASGSTVSHICGEK

-135 TPKLPYLRFA
+135 TPRLPYLRFA

-158 AIGSILRSFG
+158 AIGAILRSFS
-168 YPTAS
+168 YPSAS
-173 LICAKAECLLRLE
+173 LVCAKAECLLRLE

-196 ETLSVRMLDDS
+196 ETLSVRMLDDN

-232 ISYHILRKANEL
+232 VSYLILKKASEL

-259 FPLLRLDDVVDDQ
+259 FPLLRLDDIVDEQ

-280 LNSSHPFYLEFIRS
+280 FNTTHPFYLEFIRS
-294 LNLSWREGCDISPY
+294 LNLSWREGCDLTY

-321 VHVVVSAVQ
+321 VHVVVGAVR

-335 QEIGVKPLSCTSPLI
+335 QEIGVKPLSCTSPQI

-365 YDGLTGHIEFNS
+365 YDGLTGRVEFNS

-383 YTLKILEKHPG
+383 YTLRILEKHRG
-394 GHKEIGTWYSNN
+394 GHKEIGIWYSNN
-406 TLAMNSTSLDLN
+406 TLAMNSTSLDIN
-418 ASETL
+418 VSETL

-435 NPYVMRKSN
+435 NPYVMRKDN

-454 KGFCVDML
+454 EGFCVDML

-533 ILYRVHLGRKPGYF
+533 ILYRVQLGRKPGYF

-594 DILENQ
+594 DMLENQ

-659 EVPIESPDDLA
+659 EAPIESPDDLA
-670 DQTNIQ
+670 DQTNIE

-698 RMWNYMYSK
+698 RMWNYMNSK

-739 YRSLN
+739 HRGLN

-767 PFRDEITLGI
+767 PFRDEITLAI
-777 LQLQESNRLEILKRR
+777 LQLQENNRLEILKRR

-840 TRRTAETDE
+840 TRRSAETDE
-849 VNLHHPPPP
+849 
-858 PPPLP
+858 
-863 LSSSSSSCPVSVC
+863 VSVC
-876 QEMLTE
+876 QEMITE

-893 RSRRRRPLSSTGGGV
+893 RMRRRRPLSSSAA
-908 LRHPSR
+908 LRHPTR
-914 LALAAP
+914 IALGAP
-920 RPIRLVREM
+920 RPLRLVREM

-941 PLTGGLAGLGGGM
+941 Q
-954 AGGPDLGPGPQRLL
+954 PDLGPGPQRILD
-968 EDPLGANATTST
+968 DPLGANTT
-980 PPPPPP
+980 PPPP
-986 PASSLV
+986 
-992 APPAPPRSFLQSCS
+992 APTP
-1006 HVRICQECR
+1006 VMICQECR

-1020 RPATLTPPPPPP
+1020 RSGSSIGSASTRIPPSSAPLPRIPPPPP
-1032 PSSSSSASSC
+1032 PSS
-1042 SRIPPS
+1042 
-1048 VVGPGHHHHHRHNP
+1048 VLVFFHGHFT
-1062 HHLHYHHGSMSL
+1062 GS
-1074 PRLPPPPPPMST
+1074 
-1086 DRADSDGG
+1086 
-1094 GGGAASPQWGK
+1094 
-1105 TKPAPPPRPM
+1105 
-1115 PPAKTLTHP
+1115 
-1124 PTDLLGG
+1124 
-1131 HD
+1131 

>member
-9 LSIYVA
+9 LSTHFLSF
-15 VLLLTMAPLSFSQA
+15 LLVTMAPRSLSQA
-29 NTLSAVRMAAI
+29 PLLSSVRMAAI

-52 LALALARENINSLM
+52 LALALARENINSVM
-66 QGSSQ
+66 EGPTRAQ
-71 AKVEVDVYEL
+71 VEVDIYEL

-110 PASGSTISHICGEK
+110 PASGSTVSHICGEK

-135 TPKLPYLRFA
+135 TPRLPYLRFA

-158 AIGSILRSFG
+158 AIGAILRSFS
-168 YPTAS
+168 YPSAS
-173 LICAKAECLLRLE
+173 LVCAKAECLLRLE

-196 ETLSVRMLDDS
+196 ETLSVRMLDDNM
-207 LDPTPLLK
+207 DPTPLLK

-232 ISYHILRKANEL
+232 VSYLILKKASEL

-259 FPLLRLDDVVDDQ
+259 FPLLRLDDIVDDQ

-280 LNSSHPFYLEFIRS
+280 FNTTHPFYLEFIRS
-294 LNLSWREGCDISPY
+294 LNLSWREGCDLTY

-321 VHVVVSAVQ
+321 VHVVVGAVR

-335 QEIGVKPLSCTSPLI
+335 QEIGVKPLSCTSPQI

-365 YDGLTGHIEFNS
+365 YDGLTGRVEFNS

-383 YTLKILEKHPG
+383 YTLRILEKHRG
-394 GHKEIGTWYSNN
+394 GHKEIGIWYSNN
-406 TLAMNSTSLDLN
+406 TLAMNSTSLDIN
-418 ASETL
+418 VSETL

-435 NPYVMRKSN
+435 NPYMMRKDN
-444 YQDFQGNDQY
+444 YQDYQGNDQY
-454 KGFCVDML
+454 EGFCVDML
-462 RELAD
+462 REVAD
-467 ILKFSFKIKLVDDG
+467 MLKFSFKIKLVDDG

-507 VAGFTITS
+507 VASFTITS

-533 ILYRVHLGRKPGYF
+533 ILYRVQMGRKPGYF

-594 DILENQ
+594 DMLENQ

-670 DQTNIQ
+670 DQTNIE

-739 YRSLN
+739 HRGLN

-767 PFRDEITLGI
+767 PFRDEITLAI
-777 LQLQESNRLEILKRR
+777 LQLQENNRLEILKRR

-840 TRRTAETDE
+840 TRRSAETDE
-849 VNLHHPPPP
+849 
-858 PPPLP
+858 
-863 LSSSSSSCPVSVC
+863 VSVC
-876 QEMLTE
+876 QEMITE

-893 RSRRRRPLSSTGGGV
+893 RLRRRRPLSSSAA
-908 LRHPSR
+908 LRHPAR
-914 LALAAP
+914 IAMGAP
-920 RPIRLVREM
+920 RPLRLVREM

-941 PLTGGLAGLGGGM
+941 PLTGGTGGGCT
-954 AGGPDLGPGPQRLL
+954 GPSDVGPGPQRILD
-968 EDPLGANATTST
+968 DPLGANAT
-980 PPPPPP
+980 PPP
-986 PASSLV
+986 PAPTPVML
-992 APPAPPRSFLQSCS
+992 PGRGCS

-1015 RIQSL
+1015 RIQNMRAGGSIGS
-1020 RPATLTPPPPPP
+1020 TG
-1032 PSSSSSASSC
+1032 

-1048 VVGPGHHHHHRHNP
+1048 SAP
-1062 HHLHYHHGSMSL
+1062 L
-1074 PRLPPPPPPMST
+1074 PRLPPPPPQSSSNT
-1086 DRADSDGG
+1086 DSEG
-1094 GGGAASPQWGK
+1094 GGGASPRRLHHS
-1105 TKPAPPPRPM
+1105 PPPHSSRPC
-1115 PPAKTLTHP
+1115 PPHSSNS
-1124 PTDLLGG
+1124 TDLMG
-1131 HD
+1131 DQD

>member
-9 LSIYVA
+9 LSIHVVA
-15 VLLLTMAPLSFSQA
+15 FLLVTLLPSSLSQAPL
-29 NTLSAVRMAAI
+29 LSSVRMAAI

-52 LALALARENINSLM
+52 LALALARENINSVM
-66 QGSSQ
+66 EAPSR
-71 AKVEVDVYEL
+71 ARVEVDIYEL

-110 PASGSTISHICGEK
+110 PASGSTVSHICGEK

-135 TPKLPYLRFA
+135 TPRLPYLRFA

-158 AIGSILRSFG
+158 AIGAILRSFS
-168 YPTAS
+168 YPSAS
-173 LICAKAECLLRLE
+173 LVCAKAECLLRLE

-196 ETLSVRMLDDS
+196 ETLSIRMLDDN

-232 ISYHILRKANEL
+232 VSYLILKKASEL

-259 FPLLRLDDVVDDQ
+259 FPLLRLDDIVDEQ

-280 LNSSHPFYLEFIRS
+280 FNTTHPFYLEFIRS
-294 LNLSWREGCDISPY
+294 LNLSWREGCDLTY

-321 VHVVVSAVQ
+321 VHVVVGAVR

-335 QEIGVKPLSCTSPLI
+335 QEIGVKPLSCTSPQI

-365 YDGLTGHIEFNS
+365 YDGLTGRVEFNS

-383 YTLKILEKHPG
+383 YTLRILEKHRG
-394 GHKEIGTWYSNN
+394 GHKEIGVWYSNN
-406 TLAMNSTSLDLN
+406 TLAMNSTSLDIN
-418 ASETL
+418 VSETL

-435 NPYVMRKSN
+435 NPYVMRRQN
-444 YQDFQGNDQY
+444 YQDFQGNEQY
-454 KGFCVDML
+454 EGFCVDML
-462 RELAD
+462 KELAD

-481 LYGAPEPNG
+481 QYGAPEPNG

-533 ILYRVHLGRKPGYF
+533 ILYRVQLGRKPGYF

-589 LRERR
+589 LRERK

-600 YTLGNSLWFPVG
+600 YTLGNSLWFPIG

-670 DQTNIQ
+670 DQTNIE

-698 RMWNYMYSK
+698 RMWNYMNSK

-713 KSTEEGIARVL
+713 KSTEEGIARVV

-739 YRSLN
+739 YRGLN
-744 CNLTQIGGL
+744 CNLTKIGGL

-767 PFRDEITLGI
+767 PFRDEITLAI
-777 LQLQESNRLEILKRR
+777 LQLQENNRLEILKRR

-799 PKEEDHRA
+799 PKEGDHRA

-840 TRRTAETDE
+840 TRRSAETDE
-849 VNLHHPPPP
+849 
-858 PPPLP
+858 
-863 LSSSSSSCPVSVC
+863 VSVC
-876 QEMLTE
+876 QEMITE

-893 RSRRRRPLSSTGGGV
+893 RMRRRRPLGSSGA
-908 LRHPSR
+908 LRHPTR
-914 LALAAP
+914 IALGAP
-920 RPIRLVREM
+920 RPLRLVREM

-941 PLTGGLAGLGGGM
+941 PLTGGAGGGG
-954 AGGPDLGPGPQRLL
+954 AGGTGPADLGPGPQRILD
-968 EDPLGANATTST
+968 DPLGANST
-980 PPPPPP
+980 PPPP
-986 PASSLV
+986 
-992 APPAPPRSFLQSCS
+992 APTPVMLPVRSCT

-1020 RPATLTPPPPPP
+1020 RSGNSTGSTTT
-1032 PSSSSSASSC
+1032 
-1042 SRIPPS
+1042 RIPPS
-1048 VVGPGHHHHHRHNP
+1048 SAP
-1062 HHLHYHHGSMSL
+1062 L
-1074 PRLPPPPPPMST
+1074 PRLPPPPPPSSSNT
-1086 DRADSDGG
+1086 DSE
-1094 GGGAASPQWGK
+1094 GGAGHSPRRLHHSPPSH
-1105 TKPAPPPRPM
+1105 TPRPIPPPQNS
-1115 PPAKTLTHP
+1115 KT
-1124 PTDLLGG
+1124 TDLLAEQ
-1131 HD
+1131 D

>member
-1 MPALPALL
+1 MRSSRRCRLCQHCCCQYTSSP
-9 LSIYVA
+9 S
-15 VLLLTMAPLSFSQA
+15 S
-29 NTLSAVRMAAI
+29 AI

-52 LALALARENINSLM
+52 LALALARENINSVM
-66 QGSSQ
+66 EGP
-71 AKVEVDVYEL
+71 ARARVEVDIYEL

-90 DTMCQILPKGVVSVI
+90 DTSEWSQCLPMKTSTFFLLVCLPSLMFL
-105 GPASS
+105 SS
-110 PASGSTISHICGEK
+110 PISFFIYFFIFIFLQ
-124 EIPHVKIGPEE
+124 IPHVKIGPEE
-135 TPKLPYLRFA
+135 TPRLPYLRFA

-158 AIGSILRSFG
+158 AIGAILGSFS
-168 YPTAS
+168 YPSAS
-173 LICAKAECLLRLE
+173 LVCAKAECLLRLE

-196 ETLSVRMLDDS
+196 ETLSIRMLDDN

-232 ISYHILRKANEL
+232 VSYLILKKASEL

-259 FPLLRLDDVVDDQ
+259 FPLLRLDDIVDDQ

-280 LNSSHPFYLEFIRS
+280 FNTTHPFYLEFIRS
-294 LNLSWREGCDISPY
+294 LNLSWREGCDLTY

-321 VHVVVSAVQ
+321 VHVVVGAVR

-335 QEIGVKPLSCTSPLI
+335 QEIGVKPLSCTSPQI

-365 YDGLTGHIEFNS
+365 YDGLTGRVEFNS

-383 YTLKILEKHPG
+383 YTLRILEKHRG
-394 GHKEIGTWYSNN
+394 GHKEIGIWYSNN
-406 TLAMNSTSLDLN
+406 TLAMNSTSLDIN
-418 ASETL
+418 VSETL

-435 NPYVMRKSN
+435 NPYVMRKDN

-454 KGFCVDML
+454 EGFCVDML

-533 ILYRVHLGRKPGYF
+533 ILYRVQLGRKPGYF

-594 DILENQ
+594 DMLENQ

-670 DQTNIQ
+670 DQTNIE

-698 RMWNYMYSK
+698 RMWNYMNSK

-739 YRSLN
+739 HRGLN

-767 PFRDEITLGI
+767 PFRDEITLAI
-777 LQLQESNRLEILKRR
+777 LQLQENNRLEILKRR

-840 TRRTAETDE
+840 TRRSAETDE
-849 VNLHHPPPP
+849 
-858 PPPLP
+858 
-863 LSSSSSSCPVSVC
+863 VSVC
-876 QEMLTE
+876 QEMITE

-893 RSRRRRPLSSTGGGV
+893 RMRRRRPLSSSV
-908 LRHPSR
+908 ALRHPTR
-914 LALAAP
+914 IALGAP
-920 RPIRLVREM
+920 RPLRMVREM
-929 RLSNGKLYSGAG
+929 RLSNGKLYSGVG
-941 PLTGGLAGLGGGM
+941 PLTGG
-954 AGGPDLGPGPQRLL
+954 AGGTGPSDLGPGPQRILD
-968 EDPLGANATTST
+968 DPLGANTT
-980 PPPPPP
+980 PPPP
-986 PASSLV
+986 A
-992 APPAPPRSFLQSCS
+992 CT

-1020 RPATLTPPPPPP
+1020 RSGAGFLPQTLSWKLTTPL
-1032 PSSSSSASSC
+1032 
-1042 SRIPPS
+1042 
-1048 VVGPGHHHHHRHNP
+1048 V
-1062 HHLHYHHGSMSL
+1062 
-1074 PRLPPPPPPMST
+1074 
-1086 DRADSDGG
+1086 
-1094 GGGAASPQWGK
+1094 K
-1105 TKPAPPPRPM
+1105 
-1115 PPAKTLTHP
+1115 
-1124 PTDLLGG
+1124 
-1131 HD
+1131 

>member
-1 MPALPALL
+1 
-9 LSIYVA
+9 
-15 VLLLTMAPLSFSQA
+15 
-29 NTLSAVRMAAI
+29 MAAI
-40 LDDQSVCGRGER
+40 LDDQSACGRGER

-66 QGSSQ
+66 EGP
-71 AKVEVDVYEL
+71 ARARVEVDIFEL
-81 QKDSQYDTT
+81 QRDSQYETT

-110 PASGSTISHICGEK
+110 PASASTVSHICGEK
-124 EIPHVKIGPEE
+124 EIPHIKIGPEE
-135 TPKLPYLRFA
+135 TPRLPYLRFA

-151 SNEDLSL
+151 SNEDLSM
-158 AIGSILRSFG
+158 AIGAILRSFN

-196 ETLSVRMLDDS
+196 DTLSVRMLDES

-232 ISYHILRKANEL
+232 VSILILKKASEL

-280 LNSSHPFYLEFIRS
+280 LNNSHPFYLEFIRS
-294 LNLSWREGCDISPY
+294 LNLSWREGCDLSPY

-321 VHVVVSAVQ
+321 VHVVVGAVR

-335 QEIGVKPLSCTSPLI
+335 QEIGVKPLSCTSSLI

-365 YDGLTGHIEFNS
+365 YDGLTGRVEFNS

-383 YTLKILEKHPG
+383 YTLCVLEKFRG
-394 GHKEIGTWYSNN
+394 GHREIGIWYSNN
-406 TLAMNSTSLDLN
+406 TLAMNSTSLDN
-418 ASETL
+418 NMSHTL
-423 ANKTLIVTTILE
+423 ANKTLTVTTILE
-435 NPYVMRKSN
+435 NPYVMRKEN
-444 YQDFQGNDQY
+444 YQDFEGNDQY
-454 KGFCVDML
+454 EGFCVDML
-462 RELAD
+462 RELSD
-467 ILKFSFKIKLVDDG
+467 ILKFSFRIKLVDDG

-533 ILYRVHLGRKPGYF
+533 ILYRVHIGRKPGYF

-594 DILENQ
+594 DLLENQ

-659 EVPIESPDDLA
+659 EVPIESADDLA

-707 QPSVFV
+707 QPIVFV

-731 MESTMNEY
+731 LESTMNEY
-739 YRSLN
+739 HRRHN

-767 PFRDEITLGI
+767 PFRDEITLGV
-777 LQLQESNRLEILKRR
+777 LQLQENNRLEILKRR
-792 WWEGGQC
+792 WWEGGEC

-840 TRRTAETDE
+840 TRRSAETDE
-849 VNLHHPPPP
+849 
-858 PPPLP
+858 
-863 LSSSSSSCPVSVC
+863 VSVC
-876 QEMLTE
+876 QEMMTE
-882 FRNAVSCKKSS
+882 FRNAISCKKSS
-893 RSRRRRPLSSTGGGV
+893 RLRRRRPLSSHGI
-908 LRHPSR
+908 L
-914 LALAAP
+914 
-920 RPIRLVREM
+920 
-929 RLSNGKLYSGAG
+929 NGKLYSGTGTG
-941 PLTGGLAGLGGGM
+941 PLAGAAAGAPGVGGGC
-954 AGGPDLGPGPQRLL
+954 
-968 EDPLGANATTST
+968 T
-980 PPPPPP
+980 
-986 PASSLV
+986 
-992 APPAPPRSFLQSCS
+992 
-1006 HVRICQECR
+1006 HVRVCQECR

-1020 RPATLTPPPPPP
+1020 R
-1032 PSSSSSASSC
+1032 SASSSC
-1042 SRIPPS
+1042 SRIPPLAS
-1048 VVGPGHHHHHRHNP
+1048 AT
-1062 HHLHYHHGSMSL
+1062 SSL
-1074 PRLPPPPPPMST
+1074 PQSR
-1086 DRADSDGG
+1086 
-1094 GGGAASPQWGK
+1094 SPGDE
-1105 TKPAPPPRPM
+1105 
-1115 PPAKTLTHP
+1115 H
-1124 PTDLLGG
+1124 
-1131 HD
+1131 

>member
-9 LSIYVA
+9 LSYVFIP
-15 VLLLTMAPLSFSQA
+15 LLTVAPLPFA
-29 NTLSAVRMAAI
+29 WADTPAALRMAAI
-40 LDDQSVCGRGER
+40 LDDQSLCGRGER
-52 LALALARENINSLM
+52 LALALARENANSLM
-66 QGSSQ
+66 EGSSQ
-71 AKVEVDVYEL
+71 SRVEVDIYEL
-81 QKDSQYDTT
+81 KNDSQYTTT

-110 PASGSTISHICGEK
+110 PASSSAVSHICGEK

-145 SVTLYP
+145 SVTLHP

-158 AIGSILRSFG
+158 AIGSILRSFS
-168 YPTAS
+168 YPTTS
-173 LICAKAECLLRLE
+173 IICAKAECLLRLE
-186 ELVRRFLISR
+186 ELVQSFLISR

-232 ISYHILRKANEL
+232 VSYRILKKANEL
-244 GMTSAFYKYILTTMD
+244 GMMSAFYKYILTTMD
-259 FPLLRLDDVVDDQ
+259 FPLLWLDNVVGDQ
-272 SNIVGFSM
+272 SNVLGFSM
-280 LNSSHPFYLEFIRS
+280 LNSSHVFYLDFIRS
-294 LNLSWREGCDISPY
+294 LNLSWREGCRINPY

-321 VHVVVSAVQ
+321 VHVVVSAVRQ
-330 ELNRS
+330 LNRS
-335 QEIGVKPLSCTSPLI
+335 QEIGVRPLSCTSPLI

-365 YDGLTGHIEFNS
+365 HDGLTGHIEFNS
-377 KGQRTN
+377 RGQRTN
-383 YTLKILEKHPG
+383 YTLRILERHPG
-394 GHKEIGTWYSNN
+394 GHKEIGTWFSNN
-406 TLAMNSTSLDLN
+406 TLVMNSTSLDLN

-423 ANKTLIVTTILE
+423 ANKTLTVTTILE

-444 YQDFQGNDQY
+444 HQDFQGNNQY
-454 KGFCVDML
+454 EGFCVDML

-525 PFMTLGIS
+525 PFMNLGIS

-612 GFMQQGSEIM
+612 GFMQQGSEVM

-659 EVPIESPDDLA
+659 EAPIESPDDLA

-724 NSKYAFL
+724 NSRYAFL

-799 PKEEDHRA
+799 LREEDHRA

-840 TRRTAETDE
+840 TRRSADTDE
-849 VNLHHPPPP
+849 
-858 PPPLP
+858 
-863 LSSSSSSCPVSVC
+863 VSVC
-876 QEMLTE
+876 QEMLSE
-882 FRNAVSCKKSS
+882 FRNAVCCKKSS
-893 RSRRRRPLSSTGGGV
+893 RSRRRRPLTGAGVGV

-920 RPIRLVREM
+920 RPIRLVRDM
-929 RLSNGKLYSGAG
+929 RFSNGKLYGGAG
-941 PLTGGLAGLGGGM
+941 RLSGTPRGVGGA
-954 AGGPDLGPGPQRLL
+954 DLGPGPQKLL
-968 EDPLGANATTST
+968 EEPMCVNATGSALT
-980 PPPPPP
+980 PPLPT
-986 PASSLV
+986 LV
-992 APPAPPRSFLQSCS
+992 APPMLPRGFLQGCS

-1015 RIQSL
+1015 RIQNL
-1020 RPATLTPPPPPP
+1020 RPTALTPPPPPP
-1032 PSSSSSASSC
+1032 PSSSSSTSSC
-1042 SRIPPS
+1042 SRVPASAPHRRH
-1048 VVGPGHHHHHRHNP
+1048 GLHHHLHHHR
-1062 HHLHYHHGSMSL
+1062 GSMSL
-1074 PRLPPPPPPMST
+1074 PRLPPPSTPSPT

-1094 GGGAASPQWGK
+1094 GTGSPRRASM
-1105 TKPAPPPRPM
+1105 KPPPPPRPM
-1115 PPAKTLTHP
+1115 PPPKTPPRP

-1131 HD
+1131 HN

>member
-1 MPALPALL
+1 MSIGLINALL
-9 LSIYVA
+9 LIVCAYSLPVQHHSSVSFPPLLHLSLLPSI
-15 VLLLTMAPLSFSQA
+15 
-29 NTLSAVRMAAI
+29 AAI

-52 LALALARENINSLM
+52 LALALARENINSVM
-66 QGSSQ
+66 EGP
-71 AKVEVDVYEL
+71 ARARVEVDIYEL

-90 DTMCQILPKGVVSVI
+90 DTMCQILPKGIVSVI

-110 PASGSTISHICGEK
+110 PASGSTVSHICGEK

-135 TPKLPYLRFA
+135 TPRLPYLRFA

-158 AIGSILRSFG
+158 AIGAILRSFS
-168 YPTAS
+168 YPSAS
-173 LICAKAECLLRLE
+173 LVCAKAECLLRLE
-186 ELVRRFLISR
+186 ELVR
-196 ETLSVRMLDDS
+196 
-207 LDPTPLLK
+207 PTH
-215 EIRDDKV
+215 
-222 ATIII
+222 
-227 DANAS
+227 S
-232 ISYHILRKANEL
+232 SEL
-244 GMTSAFYKYILTTMD
+244 PTDD
-259 FPLLRLDDVVDDQ
+259 FPLLRLDDIVDEQ

-280 LNSSHPFYLEFIRS
+280 FNTTHPFYLEFIRS
-294 LNLSWREGCDISPY
+294 LNLSWREGCDLTY

-321 VHVVVSAVQ
+321 VHVVVGAVR

-335 QEIGVKPLSCTSPLI
+335 QEIGVKPLSCTSPQI

-365 YDGLTGHIEFNS
+365 YDGLTGRVEFNS

-383 YTLKILEKHPG
+383 YTLRILEKHKG
-394 GHKEIGTWYSNN
+394 GQKEIGIWYSNN
-406 TLAMNSTSLDLN
+406 TLAMNSTSLDIN
-418 ASETL
+418 VSETL

-435 NPYVMRKSN
+435 NPYVMRKEN

-454 KGFCVDML
+454 EGFCVDML

-594 DILENQ
+594 DMLQNQ

-670 DQTNIQ
+670 DQTNIE

-698 RMWNYMYSK
+698 RMWNYMNSK

-713 KSTEEGIARVL
+713 KSTEEGIARVV

-739 YRSLN
+739 HRGLN

-767 PFRDEITLGI
+767 PFRDEITLAI
-777 LQLQESNRLEILKRR
+777 LQLQENNRLEILKRR

-840 TRRTAETDE
+840 TRRSAETDE
-849 VNLHHPPPP
+849 
-858 PPPLP
+858 
-863 LSSSSSSCPVSVC
+863 VSVC
-876 QEMLTE
+876 QEMITE

-893 RSRRRRPLSSTGGGV
+893 RMRRRCPLSGSAT
-908 LRHPSR
+908 LRHPAR
-914 LALAAP
+914 IALGAP
-920 RPIRLVREM
+920 RPLRLVREM
-929 RLSNGKLYSGAG
+929 RLSNGKLYSGSG
-941 PLTGGLAGLGGGM
+941 TGAT
-954 AGGPDLGPGPQRLL
+954 DLGPGPQQILD
-968 EDPLGANATTST
+968 DPMGANTT
-980 PPPPPP
+980 PPPP
-986 PASSLV
+986 
-992 APPAPPRSFLQSCS
+992 APTP
-1006 HVRICQECR
+1006 VMICQECR

-1020 RPATLTPPPPPP
+1020 RSGSSIG
-1032 PSSSSSASSC
+1032 SSST
-1042 SRIPPS
+1042 RIPPS
-1048 VVGPGHHHHHRHNP
+1048 SAP
-1062 HHLHYHHGSMSL
+1062 L
-1074 PRLPPPPPPMST
+1074 PRLPPPPPPSSSNT
-1086 DRADSDGG
+1086 DSEGG
-1094 GGGAASPQWGK
+1094 GGPSPRRIHHSP
-1105 TKPAPPPRPM
+1105 PAHTSRPIPPPQSS
-1115 PPAKTLTHP
+1115 K
-1124 PTDLLGG
+1124 PTDLLG
-1131 HD
+1131 DQD

>member
-9 LSIYVA
+9 LSIHFLF
-15 VLLLTMAPLSFSQA
+15 LLLTMAPHSFSQA
-29 NTLSAVRMAAI
+29 PAMSAVKMAAI

-52 LALALARENINSLM
+52 LALALARENINSM
-66 QGSSQ
+66 MEGP
-71 AKVEVDVYEL
+71 ARARVEVDIFEL
-81 QKDSQYDTT
+81 QSDSQYETT

-110 PASGSTISHICGEK
+110 PASGSTVSHICGEK

-135 TPKLPYLRFA
+135 TPRLPYLRFA
-145 SVTLYP
+145 SVSLYP

-158 AIGSILRSFG
+158 AIGSILRSFS

-232 ISYHILRKANEL
+232 ISYLILRKASEL

-321 VHVVVSAVQ
+321 VHVVVGAVR

-365 YDGLTGHIEFNS
+365 YDGLTGRVEFNS

-383 YTLKILEKHPG
+383 YTLHILEKHRG
-394 GHKEIGTWYSNN
+394 GHKEIGIWYSNN
-406 TLAMNSTSLDLN
+406 TLSMNSTALDIN
-418 ASETL
+418 VSESL

-435 NPYVMRKSN
+435 DPYVMRRDN
-444 YQDFQGNDQY
+444 YQDLEGNAQY
-454 KGFCVDML
+454 EGFCVDML
-462 RELAD
+462 TELAD
-467 ILKFSFKIKLVDDG
+467 ILKFSFRIKLVDDG
-481 LYGAPEPNG
+481 LYGAPEING

-525 PFMTLGIS
+525 PFMSLGIS
-533 ILYRVHLGRKPGYF
+533 ILYRVHIGRKPGYF

-571 LFLAARLSPYE
+571 LFLAAR
-582 WYNPHPC
+582 
-589 LRERR
+589 
-594 DILENQ
+594 
-600 YTLGNSLWFPVG
+600 
-612 GFMQQGSEIM
+612 
-622 PRALSTRCVSGVWWA
+622 WA

-659 EVPIESPDDLA
+659 EVPIESADDLA

-676 YGTIHGGSTMTFF
+676 YGTIQGGSTMTFF

-698 RMWNYMYSK
+698 RMWNYMHSK

-713 KSTEEGIARVL
+713 KSTEEGIARVV

-731 MESTMNEY
+731 LESTMNEY
-739 YRSLN
+739 HRRLN

-767 PFRDEITLGI
+767 PYRDEITLGV

-840 TRRTAETDE
+840 TRRSAETDE
-849 VNLHHPPPP
+849 VRPHPCHGRHHRHP
-858 PPPLP
+858 
-863 LSSSSSSCPVSVC
+863 PVSVC
-876 QEMLTE
+876 QEMMSE
-882 FRNAVSCKKSS
+882 FRNAISCKKSS
-893 RSRRRRPLSSTGGGV
+893 RSRRRRPLSSSAV
-908 LRHPSR
+908 LRHPAR
-914 LALAAP
+914 LTLGGP
-920 RPIRLVREM
+920 RPLRLVREM
-929 RLSNGKLYSGAG
+929 RLSNGKLYSGMG
-941 PLTGGLAGLGGGM
+941 PLTGGGPPLGGA
-954 AGGPDLGPGPQRLL
+954 AGGGGGGGPLGPPGPADMGPGPQRLL
-968 EDPLGANATTST
+968 EDPLGAGMSST
-980 PPPPPP
+980 PPP
-986 PASSLV
+986 AVGATMVV
-992 APPAPPRSFLQSCS
+992 APSSASARGCT

-1020 RPATLTPPPPPP
+1020 R
-1032 PSSSSSASSC
+1032 SASSSC
-1042 SRIPPS
+1042 SRIPPLPS
-1048 VVGPGHHHHHRHNP
+1048 AT
-1062 HHLHYHHGSMSL
+1062 SSL
-1074 PRLPPPPPPMST
+1074 PRLPAPPPPSSSNT
-1086 DRADSDGG
+1086 DSEGG
-1094 GGGAASPQWGK
+1094 GSASSPRRHK
-1105 TKPAPPPRPM
+1105 SKPAPPPRPL
-1115 PPAKTLTHP
+1115 PPCKSP
-1124 PTDLLGG
+1124 STDILSKQ
-1131 HD
+1131 D

>member
-9 LSIYVA
+9 LSIYVV
-15 VLLLTMAPLSFSQA
+15 VLLLTMALLSFSQT
-29 NTLSAVRMAAI
+29 NTLSALRMAI

-66 QGSSQ
+66 EGSSQ
-71 AKVEVDVYEL
+71 ARVEVDVYEL
-81 QKDSQYDTT
+81 QNDSQYTTT

-173 LICAKAECLLRLE
+173 LVCAKAECLLRLE
-186 ELVRRFLISR
+186 ELVHRFLISR

-280 LNSSHPFYLEFIRS
+280 LNNSHSFYLEFIRS
-294 LNLSWREGCDISPY
+294 LNLSWREGCDVSPY

-321 VHVVVSAVQ
+321 VHVVVSAVR

-394 GHKEIGTWYSNN
+394 GHKEIGIWYSNN

-418 ASETL
+418 VSETL

-444 YQDFQGNDQY
+444 YQDFQGNNQY
-454 KGFCVDML
+454 EGFCVDML
-462 RELAD
+462 KELAE

-659 EVPIESPDDLA
+659 EVPIESADDLA

-767 PFRDEITLGI
+767 PYRDEITLGI

-849 VNLHHPPPP
+849 V
-858 PPPLP
+858 
-863 LSSSSSSCPVSVC
+863 SVC

-893 RSRRRRPLSSTGGGV
+893 RSRRRRPLSSAGGGV

-929 RLSNGKLYSGAG
+929 RLSNGKLYSGVG
-941 PLTGGLAGLGGGM
+941 PLAGMGGGM
-954 AGGPDLGPGPQRLL
+954 GGGPDLGPGPQRLL
-968 EDPLGANATTST
+968 EDPLGLNASNTV
-980 PPPPPP
+980 PPPP
-986 PASSLV
+986 PASALV
-992 APPAPPRSFLQSCS
+992 APPAPPRSFLQGCS

-1020 RPATLTPPPPPP
+1020 RPTTLTPPPPP
-1032 PSSSSSASSC
+1032 PSSSSSASPC

-1048 VVGPGHHHHHRHNP
+1048 MATPGHHHRHNLP

-1074 PRLPPPPPPMST
+1074 PRLPPPPPPIPA

-1094 GGGAASPQWGK
+1094 GGSPRRAN
-1105 TKPAPPPRPM
+1105 TKPPPPPRPM
-1115 PPAKTLTHP
+1115 PPPKTPTRP

>member
-9 LSIYVA
+9 LSIYV
-15 VLLLTMAPLSFSQA
+15 VVVLLTMAPLSFSQA

-52 LALALARENINSLM
+52 LALALARENINNLM
-66 QGSSQ
+66 EGSSQ
-71 AKVEVDVYEL
+71 ARVEVDVYGL

-145 SVTLYP
+145 SVSLYP

-232 ISYHILRKANEL
+232 ISYHILRKASEL

-259 FPLLRLDDVVDDQ
+259 FPLLQLDDVVDDQ
-272 SNIVGFSM
+272 SNILGFSM

-294 LNLSWREGCDISPY
+294 LNLSWKEGCDISPY
-308 PGPALSSALMFDA
+308 PGPALSSALMFDG
-321 VHVVVSAVQ
+321 VHVVVGAVR

-444 YQDFQGNDQY
+444 YQDFHGNDQY
-454 KGFCVDML
+454 EGFCVDML

-467 ILKFSFKIKLVDDG
+467 ILKFNFRIKLVDDG

-594 DILENQ
+594 DVLENQ

-767 PFRDEITLGI
+767 PYRDEITLGI

-849 VNLHHPPPP
+849 VNLHPH

-863 LSSSSSSCPVSVC
+863 LSSSSSSCPAPSFNLSPDTSVSVC

-893 RSRRRRPLSSTGGGV
+893 RSRRRRPLSSSGGGV

-941 PLTGGLAGLGGGM
+941 PLTGGLGAGMGR
-954 AGGPDLGPGPQRLL
+954 GPDLGPGPQRLL
-968 EDPLGANATTST
+968 EDPLGINATTST
-980 PPPPPP
+980 TPPVPT
-986 PASSLV
+986 LV

-1020 RPATLTPPPPPP
+1020 RPTALTPPPPPP

-1048 VVGPGHHHHHRHNP
+1048 VTPGHPHRHNP
-1062 HHLHYHHGSMSL
+1062 HHHLHYHHGSMSL
-1074 PRLPPPPPPMST
+1074 PRLPPPPPPIPS

-1094 GGGAASPQWGK
+1094 GGAASPRHAN
-1105 TKPAPPPRPM
+1105 TKPTPPPRPV
-1115 PPAKTLTHP
+1115 PPAKTPTHP